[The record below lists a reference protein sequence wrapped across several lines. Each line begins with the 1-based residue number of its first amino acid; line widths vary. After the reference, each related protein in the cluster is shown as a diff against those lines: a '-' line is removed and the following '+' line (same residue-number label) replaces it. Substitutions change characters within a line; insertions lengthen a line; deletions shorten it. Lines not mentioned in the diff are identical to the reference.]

1 MGEPLRCP
9 LATVQGPTTLSS
21 SQAGLPGSCGHVP
34 GAQPLAGPQDPALPL
49 PAGPPSCSRWP
60 STHSPSPA
68 LSASHPLGPRR
79 PSLALDAIAWALW
92 ETQGERVP
100 LGIHSPQPR
109 SHRSLFSTPHPP
121 PHCTPLPRPPGL
133 PQLPRQGAHWLT
145 AAPVCRPLP
154 SPGEVFCFTQGA
166 APTYTFLSKSICGPA
181 QTSSVHGMMR
191 VPGHSLPSCPG
202 ILVAKTCL
210 SLLKWRIWQARAAWF

>member
-1 MGEPLRCP
+1 MSVGEPLRCP

-68 LSASHPLGPRR
+68 PSASHPLGPRR
-79 PSLALDAIAWALW
+79 PSLALDAIAGALW

-100 LGIHSPQPR
+100 LGVHSPQPR
-109 SHRSLFSTPHPP
+109 SHRSLFSTPPP
-121 PHCTPLPRPPGL
+121 SSTLHTP
-133 PQLPRQGAHWLT
+133 PQTTWSPSASQAR
-145 AAPVCRPLP
+145 RPLADRCSCLPP
-154 SPGEVFCFTQGA
+154 SP
-166 APTYTFLSKSICGPA
+166 LSWRSILFYSRSCTHLHFSFKVYLWP
-181 QTSSVHGMMR
+181 SSN
-191 VPGHSLPSCPG
+191 
-202 ILVAKTCL
+202 
-210 SLLKWRIWQARAAWF
+210 